1 MIEYARMD
9 THYLIDIY
17 NIMKDALIDKG
28 NEQNNLLNATYSQ
41 SNALC
46 KSFKNSYIIQW
57 IEKKLNVSDSF
68 DLMSMESHCI

>member
-46 KSFKNSYIIQW
+46 KSFKNSYIIQ
-57 IEKKLNVSDSF
+57 
-68 DLMSMESHCI
+68 